1 MKNIVRVTKEF
12 SFEMAHRLEGYD
24 GKCRNIHGHSYRLFI
39 CIMGIPSTD
48 KKSPKLGMLMD
59 FADLKHIVNEH
70 IIQQFDHALMLNQTS
85 PLCNITQLNNTQIVI
100 TPYQPTCENMVL
112 HIAEI
117 LIKKLPK
124 DISLHSI
131 KLHETASSYA
141 EWFAAD
147 NLENQ

>member
-1 MKNIVRVTKEF
+1 
-12 SFEMAHRLEGYD
+12 
-24 GKCRNIHGHSYRLFI
+24 
-39 CIMGIPSTD
+39 
-48 KKSPKLGMLMD
+48 
-59 FADLKHIVNEH
+59 ADLKHIVNEH

-85 PLCNITQLNNTQIVI
+85 PLCNTTQLNNTQIVI